1 MVRERRSN
9 LFAGGPG
16 GRALLLPLFVVLFLL
31 ALPLLSTRAK
41 EPPKPD
47 DPRLVAL
54 LQKMDALQKGIQTLR
69 VKFVQTNN
77 FQMLA
82 KPQVLKGE
90 LTLKK
95 PDTALYRYTSPSPLY
110 FLIKDGSLLVYEPGQ
125 RRVIVQNIRGHQSK
139 IIHYLGVGQPL
150 AELKESFTV
159 IWSGQEGDIVHLILV
174 PRKFRLKR
182 KIAALHFDVDARTG
196 TLRGFDV
203 VESGGDRIRFDFSD
217 WDLNPALPPDAFKVD
232 IPPGVKVQ
240 RQLMDLQN
248 PFKP

>member
-1 MVRERRSN
+1 MARERRTN
-9 LFAGGPG
+9 PFAGRPG
-16 GRALLLPLFVVLFLL
+16 GRVLLLPLFVVLLL
-31 ALPLLSTRAK
+31 MALAPISARAK

-54 LQKMDALQKGIQTLR
+54 LQKMNDLQKGIQTLR
-69 VKFVQTNN
+69 VRFVQTNN

-110 FLIKDGSLLVYEPGQ
+110 FLIKDGDLLVYEPGQ
-125 RRVIVQNIRGHQSK
+125 KKVIVQDIRRHQNK
-139 IIHYLGVGQPL
+139 IIRYLGVGQPL
-150 AELKESFTV
+150 DELKQSFTV
-159 IWSGQEGDIVHLILV
+159 IWSGEEGHVVHLTLL

-182 KIAALHFDVDARTG
+182 KIAVLHFDVDDRTG
-196 TLRGFDV
+196 LLEGFDV
-203 VESGGDRIRFDFSD
+203 VETEGDRIRFDFSD
-217 WDLNPALPPDAFKVD
+217 WEMNPTLPPDAFKVN

-240 RQLMDLQN
+240 RQLMDLQD

>member
-1 MVRERRSN
+1 MARERRSAP
-9 LFAGGPG
+9 LAGWPG
-16 GRALLLPLFVVLFLL
+16 VRSLLPLVVVLFLL
-31 ALPLLSTRAK
+31 LALAPAPTRAK

-47 DPRLVAL
+47 NTRLQAL
-54 LQKMDALQKGIQTLR
+54 FQKMNDLQKGIRTLR

-110 FLIKDGSLLVYEPGQ
+110 FLIKDGDLLIYEPGQ
-125 RRVIVQNIRGHQSK
+125 KRVVIQNIRGHQSK

-150 AELKESFTV
+150 EELKESFTV
-159 IWSGQEGDIVHLILV
+159 IWSGEEGHIVHLTLL

-182 KIAALHFDVDARTG
+182 KIAVLHFDVDDRTG
-196 TLRGFDV
+196 LLEGFDV
-203 VESGGDRIRFDFSD
+203 VEAEGDRIRFDFSD
-217 WDLNPALPPDAFKVD
+217 WEVNPALPPDAFNVT